1 MARKRKVT
9 RTIKSK
15 VVEYLAID
23 KNSMETFNG
32 TVNVPFET
40 KDEKLEKVVREKI
53 NNDDVKFIDIIN
65 VETTTEHR
73 EMSEEFFIEN
83 SEIIPEK
90 EVED

>member
-53 NNDDVKFIDIIN
+53 NTDDVKFIDIVN
-65 VETTTEHR
+65 VETTTQHR
-73 EMSEEFFIEN
+73 GMSEEFFIEN